1 MKICVLG
8 AGSLGSV
15 VGGRLAA
22 GGNEVFL
29 VNRNRDFCD
38 AINESGLIL
47 QSEAGNSVVRPLA
60 TTDVSSLGVVDL
72 AIVLVKSYDTRDAL
86 KAARNLFGPDTVVM
100 SLQNGLGH
108 EDIIAEV
115 VGRDRVI
122 AGKTYVGGQVLAP
135 GRVSSTTAGRETI
148 IGELD
153 GTISARVK
161 SIADTFEKAGL
172 KTDISSN
179 VLGVIWDKLLVNV
192 ATGAL
197 SGVTRL
203 PYGKLYAV
211 PEIEACGVAAV
222 LEAMTV
228 ARAKG
233 IVLATVNPKDAWL
246 KAGAGLP
253 AEFKASILQSLDKGR
268 RTEIDFI
275 NGAVVR
281 AGLETGVPTPVNTTL
296 VACIKGIERGL
307 DAMTKDGV
315 LDAEEAAR

>member
-38 AINESGLIL
+38 AINESGLVL
-47 QSEAGNSVVRPLA
+47 QSENADSIVRPHA
-60 TTDVSSLGVVDL
+60 TTDVSTVGVVDL
-72 AIVLVKSYDTRDAL
+72 VIVLVKSYDTRDAL
-86 KAARNLFGPDTVVM
+86 KAARNLFGPNTVVM

-108 EDIIAEV
+108 EDILADV

-122 AGKTYVGGQVLAP
+122 AGKTYVGGQLLAP

-197 SGVTRL
+197 SGITRL
-203 PYGKLYAV
+203 PYGKLYGV
-211 PEIEACGVAAV
+211 PEVEACGIAAV
-222 LEAMTV
+222 IEAMAV

-233 IVLATVNPKDAWL
+233 IVLATVNPKDAWF
-246 KAGAGLP
+246 KAAAGLP
-253 AEFKASILQSLDKGR
+253 PEFKASILQSLDRGK

-307 DAMTKDGV
+307 EPTGE
-315 LDAEEAAR
+315 AEEAAQ